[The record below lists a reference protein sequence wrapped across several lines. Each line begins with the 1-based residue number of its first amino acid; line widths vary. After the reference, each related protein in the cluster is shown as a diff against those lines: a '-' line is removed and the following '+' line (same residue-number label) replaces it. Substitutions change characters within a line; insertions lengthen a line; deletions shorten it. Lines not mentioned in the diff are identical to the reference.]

1 MSSEENQARIKETWE
16 HPAGTGERS
25 KDGNYD
31 DAIAYHI
38 EVLNQETDN
47 IQTLGIRSTVWTQK
61 ANTTKILRHKML
73 KTRSKVQLA
82 Y

>member
-1 MSSEENQARIKETWE
+1 MIPDCGE
-16 HPAGTGERS
+16 HPARTGKRS

-38 EVLNQETDN
+38 EVLNQEPNN
-47 IQTLGIRSTVWTQK
+47 IHTLGSRSAVWTQK
-61 ANTTKILRHKML
+61 TNTTKILRHKML

-82 Y
+82 C